1 MTKKDEPEDE
11 KIDDYLKRLDL
22 ESSEKKREEA
32 FKILH
37 RAQPKQPV
45 FSTWWQPLRIKM
57 AASFEDKRKEFLRQV
72 KYSENKHLMIITV
85 FFLGAIWMSW
95 KIEDKYDRLRDRA
108 NSTKSLK
115 TRQIETENDHIQKM
129 LARNPFEPV
138 PIEEE
143 ETEVPDYTFQKADI

>member
-1 MTKKDEPEDE
+1 
-11 KIDDYLKRLDL
+11 
-22 ESSEKKREEA
+22 
-32 FKILH
+32 
-37 RAQPKQPV
+37 
-45 FSTWWQPLRIKM
+45 
-57 AASFEDKRKEFLRQV
+57 
-72 KYSENKHLMIITV
+72 MIITV

-138 PIEEE
+138 PIE
-143 ETEVPDYTFQKADI
+143 